1 MQGAFRDL
9 GIAVLR
15 DTDMQQETIGNRVAV
30 ADERELRP
38 GDLLYFPGHV
48 LIHAGGGEIIHA
60 DGASMMVRRE
70 GLAGFLRRRRQ
81 GLEEFV
87 IRRHPAAAVTPAE
100 TA

>member
-1 MQGAFRDL
+1 
-9 GIAVLR
+9 
-15 DTDMQQETIGNRVAV
+15 
-30 ADERELRP
+30 
-38 GDLLYFPGHV
+38 V